1 MGNDA
6 GKVAV
11 HEYVHIYTAAHQLY
25 PDSSN
30 FGWPIWLEEGRNRVS
45 GLVPFRPER
54 LAFFPGSNAGSTW

>member
-30 FGWPIWLEEGRNRVS
+30 FGWPIWLEEGAAE
-45 GLVPFRPER
+45 F
-54 LAFFPGSNAGSTW
+54 LALYLSDQKG